1 MEDINNKSL
10 YKVKEHSE
18 VLPDIIFEEK
28 RALCIE

>member
-10 YKVKEHSE
+10 NKVKEHSE
-18 VLPDIIFEEK
+18 VLLEKNFEEK